1 MPLEDHGIVP
11 ENYSAL
17 LRKLQ
22 ESGSEIFVHDASFD
36 DIERDGDTNR
46 RAASNSKL
54 QKYQRIAKSDR
65 LKAQLENKFGPISK
79 VNDFSDCQILAALAD
94 DAVDVLVTEDN
105 NLHRR
110 ATRSGFAN
118 RVYRV
123 RQLLDLLTEQYSR
136 LEGTHSFVENKAC
149 YQVNKSDPIFNTLRS
164 DYPGF
169 DAWWQKCCAEHRK
182 CWVVNSESNI
192 AGIVVYNNESSVS
205 GHEVFGIGK
214 VLKLCTFK
222 VSEDY
227 RGGRLGEQL
236 LKQAIWYARSN
247 NFDVVYVEAY
257 EKQKSLLDLFEYFG
271 FSEHSRKDSQIIIAK
286 DFRIISAEEDEYR
299 WHLTMYPALKSIPS
313 SVIVVPIRPEFHRRL
328 LPEATKLNSGTT
340 IDMFEDQW
348 SNQNK
353 ENFIPS
359 TAIRKVYVCKAQLKN
374 IGPGSRLY
382 FYLTQSGDILGSQSF
397 TGVGIVENFI
407 EVSSLSELKHITGK
421 RSVYRLSEL
430 EEIFNKQGKTKVLNF
445 IFSGVCSPMLGLSK
459 LKELNILNGAPQS
472 IMQLST
478 NSIQQLIANSEVSTN
493 VLG

>member
-1 MPLEDHGIVP
+1 VPLEDHGIVP

-22 ESGSEIFVHDASFD
+22 ESGSDIFVHDASFD
-36 DIERDGDTNR
+36 DIERDSDANR
-46 RAASNSKL
+46 RATSKSKL
-54 QKYQRIAKSDR
+54 QKYLRIAKSDR
-65 LKAQLENKFGPISK
+65 STAQLENEFGPISK

-94 DAVDVLVTEDN
+94 NAVDILVTEDN
-105 NLHRR
+105 DLHRR
-110 ATRSGFAN
+110 ATRFGFAN

-123 RQLLDLLTEQYSR
+123 RQFLDLLTEQYSK

-149 YQVNKSDPIFNTLRS
+149 YQVNKSDPIFNTLRN

-169 DAWWQKCCAEHRK
+169 DVWWQKCCAKHRN
-182 CWVVNSESNI
+182 CWVVSSESNI
-192 AGIVVYNNESSVS
+192 AGIVVYNDESSVS
-205 GHEVFGIGK
+205 GHDIFGLGK

-236 LKQAIWYARSN
+236 LKQSIWYARSN

-257 EKQKSLLDLFEYFG
+257 EKQKSLLDLFAYYG
-271 FSEHSRKDSQIIIAK
+271 FSEHSRKESQLIIAK
-286 DFRIISAEEDEYR
+286 DFRVISAEEEDYK
-299 WHLTMYPALKSIPS
+299 WHRTNYPVLKSNPS

-348 SNQNK
+348 SNQNR

-359 TAIRKVYVCKAQLKN
+359 TAIRKVYVCKAQMKK
-374 IGPGSRLY
+374 IEPGSRLY
-382 FYLTQSGDILGSQSF
+382 FYLTQSADISGSRSF
-397 TGVGIVENFI
+397 TGVGIVENFL
-407 EVSSLSELKHITGK
+407 EVSSLSELQRITAK

-445 IFSGVCSPMLGLSK
+445 IFSGVCSPMLGFSK

-472 IMQLST
+472 IMKLSS
-478 NSIQQLIANSEVSTN
+478 NAVQQLIANSEVSTN
-493 VLG
+493 VLA